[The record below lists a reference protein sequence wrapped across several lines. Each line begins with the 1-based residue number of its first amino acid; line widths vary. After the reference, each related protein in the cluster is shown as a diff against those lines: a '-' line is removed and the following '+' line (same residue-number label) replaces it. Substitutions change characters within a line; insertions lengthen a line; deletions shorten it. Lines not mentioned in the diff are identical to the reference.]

1 MDYPNSQFLVESD
14 WLSEH
19 LSDERIQVLDCTVY
33 LLPTTDPKNNVY
45 DVVSGREDYERSH
58 IPGAS
63 FMDIVSEFS
72 EVAEAEATD
81 YPFTVLSKQ
90 ALAERA
96 ARIGLDPGKQIVLYS
111 NARDAGGLFAFR
123 AWWLLRECGF
133 ETVSILNGGYAK
145 WLHAELETSSG
156 AIVFPPSQC
165 VVDQGLS
172 HFCAKADVVQAL
184 GDSDVVLINSLPQD
198 NFDGTSGHN
207 YGRPGRIT
215 GSVNVP
221 MVSTFGPDGCVKPAS
236 DLERLFADVGVRDG
250 KKVIA
255 YCGSGIA
262 ACVVGFGL
270 ALLDFQDVT
279 IYDRSLLEW
288 ANDPTLPMET
298 GPVNR
303 PA

>member
-96 ARIGLDPGKQIVLYS
+96 AQVGLDPGKQIVLYS
-111 NARDAGGLFAFR
+111 NARDPAAARRGWR
-123 AWWLLRECGF
+123 R
-133 ETVSILNGGYAK
+133 
-145 WLHAELETSSG
+145 
-156 AIVFPPSQC
+156 
-165 VVDQGLS
+165 
-172 HFCAKADVVQAL
+172 CA
-184 GDSDVVLINSLPQD
+184 
-198 NFDGTSGHN
+198 
-207 YGRPGRIT
+207 R
-215 GSVNVP
+215 
-221 MVSTFGPDGCVKPAS
+221 
-236 DLERLFADVGVRDG
+236 
-250 KKVIA
+250 
-255 YCGSGIA
+255 
-262 ACVVGFGL
+262 
-270 ALLDFQDVT
+270 
-279 IYDRSLLEW
+279 
-288 ANDPTLPMET
+288 
-298 GPVNR
+298 
-303 PA
+303 